1 MIPDCLLSFKC
12 ATPAFMMTKP
22 LRRLYDQTMRIAAH
36 KHAAWWLAGISFVES
51 SVFPIPPDVVLMP
64 MCLAD
69 RSKSFWYATICT
81 VGSVLGGIFGYV
93 IGYFLFESVG
103 KVILNFYDLM
113 GQFTSFQEK
122 YNTWGGWIVFGGGF
136 TPIPYKIITIASGV
150 ANMNIF
156 VFCVASIV
164 GRALRFYLIAALLWR
179 YGMPIQTFIE
189 KYLGSL
195 TILFFTLLIGGF
207 ISLKYLL

>member
-1 MIPDCLLSFKC
+1 
-12 ATPAFMMTKP
+12 MMTK
-22 LRRLYDQTMRIAAH
+22 LLKHLYDRTMRIAAH
-36 KHAAWWLAGISFVES
+36 KHASWWLAGISFVES

-64 MCLAD
+64 MCLAN
-69 RSKSFWYATICT
+69 RNKAFRYALICT
-81 VGSVLGGIFGYV
+81 IGSVLGGIFAYF

-113 GQFTSFQEK
+113 EQFTSFQEK
-122 YNTWGGWIVFGGGF
+122 YNVWGGWIVFGGGF